1 MTKKGIIIAGTGHRP
16 KYCPCKYN
24 EKHPWLKD
32 LKSRLYADL
41 DVGWNS
47 QQIEYVISGGAI
59 GWDMWLAETAI
70 EVGIPVHMYLPFRD
84 QGSTWPTETQNRFK
98 DLLSKASEVKYI
110 SETYSNKAFFK
121 RDEAMIDA
129 CDIVFALLNPVAEE
143 GGTYYTVQY
152 AQKQN
157 KEIENYWRD

>member
-1 MTKKGIIIAGTGHRP
+1 MIIASIGDHP
-16 KYCPCKYN
+16 KTYPYKYN
-24 EKHPWLKD
+24 EKNKWVYSIKRD
-32 LKSRLYADL
+32 LLVDL
-41 DVGWNS
+41 DVGWISN
-47 QQIEYVISGGAI
+47 QIQYIIVGANL

-70 EVGIPVHMYLPFRD
+70 ELGIPVHMYLPFRD
-84 QGSTWPTETQNRFK
+84 QGSTWPRETQERFK
-98 DLLSKASEVKYI
+98 DLLSKSVEVKYI
-110 SETYSNKAFFK
+110 SEVYSNKAFFK

-129 CDIVFALLNPVAEE
+129 CDIVFALLNPVAQE